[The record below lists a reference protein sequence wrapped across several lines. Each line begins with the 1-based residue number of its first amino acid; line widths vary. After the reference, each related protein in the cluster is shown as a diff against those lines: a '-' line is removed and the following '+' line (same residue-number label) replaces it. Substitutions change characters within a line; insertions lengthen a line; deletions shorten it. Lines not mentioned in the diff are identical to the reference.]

1 MKGQGPSGPAERG
14 PQGPPPRL
22 VLVVDDDEMI
32 RRLLRVVLEADEIEV
47 VEAADGDAALA
58 LLEDLKP
65 TVIVLDVMMPG
76 LDGVE
81 VCRRIDHRTAKVV
94 MLTARD
100 DPDLEVAATEA
111 GADAFLTKPFSSV
124 ELLDLVERLL
134 QPTG

>member
-1 MKGQGPSGPAERG
+1 VSRSAGRDAAAEPR
-14 PQGPPPRL
+14 PRL

-32 RRLLRVVLEADEIEV
+32 RRLLRTVLEADEFEV
-47 VEAADGDAALA
+47 VEAPDGDAALA
-58 LLEDLKP
+58 ALEDLKP

-81 VCRRIDHRTAKVV
+81 VCRRIDHRAAKVV

-100 DPDLEVAATEA
+100 DPDLERAARDA

-124 ELLDLVERLL
+124 ELLDLVERLR
-134 QPTG
+134 QPAR

>member
-1 MKGQGPSGPAERG
+1 MKSPARREGADQPR
-14 PQGPPPRL
+14 PRL
-22 VLVVDDDEMI
+22 VLVVDDDDMI
-32 RRLLRVVLEADEIEV
+32 RRLLRIVLEADEFEV

-58 LLEDLKP
+58 ALEDLRP

-81 VCRRIDHRTAKVV
+81 VCRRIDHRTTKVV

-100 DPDLEVAATEA
+100 DPELERAAIAA
-111 GADAFLTKPFSSV
+111 GADAYLTKPFSSV

-134 QPTG
+134 EPAR

>member
-1 MKGQGPSGPAERG
+1 MLSAVHLRTIVSVTSTPAQR
-14 PQGPPPRL
+14 
-22 VLVVDDDEMI
+22 VLVVDDDETVSDVV
-32 RRLLRVVLEADEIEV
+32 RRYLEREGYEV
-47 VEAADGDAALA
+47 DTAADGPSGLEQALA
-58 LLEDLKP
+58 SPPDLM
-65 TVIVLDVMMPG
+65 VLDLMLPG

-81 VCRRIDHRTAKVV
+81 VCRRIDHRLAKVV

>member
-1 MKGQGPSGPAERG
+1 MTGTAEREAAG
-14 PQGPPPRL
+14 RRPRL
-22 VLVVDDDEMI
+22 VLVVDDDDMI
-32 RRLLRVVLEADEIEV
+32 RRLLRTVLEADEFEV
-47 VEAADGDAALA
+47 VEAPDGDAALA
-58 LLEDLKP
+58 ALEDLKP

-81 VCRRIDHRTAKVV
+81 VCRRIDHGSAKVV

-100 DPDLEVAATEA
+100 DPELERAAISA

-134 QPTG
+134 EPAR

>member
-1 MKGQGPSGPAERG
+1 MTGSAGREAAAEPR
-14 PQGPPPRL
+14 PRL
-22 VLVVDDDEMI
+22 VLVVDDDDMI
-32 RRLLRVVLEADEIEV
+32 RRLLRTVLEADEFEV
-47 VEAADGDAALA
+47 VEAPDGDAALVA
-58 LLEDLKP
+58 LEDLKP

-81 VCRRIDHRTAKVV
+81 VCRRIDHGAAKVV

-100 DPDLEVAATEA
+100 DPELERAAISA

-134 QPTG
+134 EPAR

>member
-1 MKGQGPSGPAERG
+1 MKRSGKSDAAAQPR
-14 PQGPPPRL
+14 PRL

-32 RRLLRVVLEADEIEV
+32 RRLLRIVLEADEFEV
-47 VEAADGDAALA
+47 VEAPDGDAALA
-58 LLEDLKP
+58 VLEDLMP

-81 VCRRIDHRTAKVV
+81 VCRRIDHRSAKVV

-100 DPDLEVAATEA
+100 DPELERAALGA
-111 GADAFLTKPFSSV
+111 GADAFLTKPFSAV

-134 QPTG
+134 EPAR

>member
-1 MKGQGPSGPAERG
+1 MKHSATSDAAAQPR
-14 PQGPPPRL
+14 PRL

-32 RRLLRVVLEADEIEV
+32 RRLLRIVLEADEFEV
-47 VEAADGDAALA
+47 VEAPDGDAALA
-58 LLEDLKP
+58 VLEDLMP

-100 DPDLEVAATEA
+100 DPELERSALVA
-111 GADAFLTKPFSSV
+111 GADAFLTKPFSAV

-134 QPTG
+134 EPAR

>member
-1 MKGQGPSGPAERG
+1 MKRARG
-14 PQGPPPRL
+14 SAAPRL

-32 RRLLRVVLEADEIEV
+32 RRLLRVILEADAIEV

-81 VCRRIDHRTAKVV
+81 VCRRIDHGTARVV

-100 DPDLEVAATEA
+100 DPELEEAATAA
-111 GADAFLTKPFSSV
+111 GADAFLTKPFGAA
-124 ELLDLVERLL
+124 ELLDLVEHLL
-134 QPTG
+134 QPTR

>member
-1 MKGQGPSGPAERG
+1 MNGSAERD
-14 PQGPPPRL
+14 PSASAVQPRRRL

-32 RRLLRVVLEADEIEV
+32 RRLLRTVLEADDIEV
-47 VEAADGDAALA
+47 VEAPDGDAALA
-58 LLEDLKP
+58 ALKDLKP

-81 VCRRIDHRTAKVV
+81 VCRRIDHRAAKVV

-100 DPDLEVAATEA
+100 DPELERAALGA

-124 ELLDLVERLL
+124 ELLDLVGRLL
-134 QPTG
+134 EPAH

>member
-1 MKGQGPSGPAERG
+1 
-14 PQGPPPRL
+14 
-22 VLVVDDDEMI
+22 
-32 RRLLRVVLEADEIEV
+32 
-47 VEAADGDAALA
+47 
-58 LLEDLKP
+58 
-65 TVIVLDVMMPG
+65 MMPG